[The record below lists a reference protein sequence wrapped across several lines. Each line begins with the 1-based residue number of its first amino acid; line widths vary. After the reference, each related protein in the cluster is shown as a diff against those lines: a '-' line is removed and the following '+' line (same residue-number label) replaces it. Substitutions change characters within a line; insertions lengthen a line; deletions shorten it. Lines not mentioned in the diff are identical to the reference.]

1 MKNLLQRLKPDIVKN
16 LYNSEKEYTTLVG
29 DLLKIL
35 SDNVAITEMKFGDLT
50 NLGNFCKNSPS
61 TVLEIY
67 EMFDEI

>member
-1 MKNLLQRLKPDIVKN
+1 MKTLLERLKPEITKN
-16 LYNSEKEYTTLVG
+16 LYNSQKDYPSLVG

-50 NLGNFCKNSPS
+50 NLGNFCENSPS

-67 EMFDEI
+67 EMFEES

>member
-1 MKNLLQRLKPDIVKN
+1 MKNLLQRLKPEISKN
-16 LYNSEKEYTTLVG
+16 LYNSEKEYPTLVG

-50 NLGNFCKNSPS
+50 NLGNFSEKSPS

-67 EMFDEI
+67 EMFEDN